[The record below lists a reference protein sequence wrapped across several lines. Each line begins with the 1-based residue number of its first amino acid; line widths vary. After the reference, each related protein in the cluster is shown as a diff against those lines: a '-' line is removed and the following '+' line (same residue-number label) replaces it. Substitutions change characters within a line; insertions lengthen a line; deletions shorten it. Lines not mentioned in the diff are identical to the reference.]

1 MPKQEQPISVAPYR
15 IGDRV
20 RIKGHEGSF
29 ARIVE
34 FRGPLGPRGVPI
46 YRVRIRSKPV
56 PFSIELREDQI
67 EPVRPLVPLKRAR
80 PLKGVSRMPRISKLA
95 ANGPKPR

>member
-1 MPKQEQPISVAPYR
+1 MPEPNQPISVAPLR

-20 RIKGHEGSF
+20 RIKGHEGML

-56 PFSIELREDQI
+56 PSFIEVREDQL
-67 EPVRPLVPLKRAR
+67 EPVRPLVPLETVRL
-80 PLKGVSRMPRISKLA
+80 LKGARRRPRISRLA
-95 ANGPKPR
+95 AKRPRPR